1 MKYNLKKK
9 IEQNMKTRGE
19 SIMKKNKVI
28 LLTALLTASLC
39 GCAKGE
45 KPSMENTIVQET
57 VTESALSEKSDKE
70 TIEETEK
77 DSVQETKNSSISED
91 FKEHYNEI
99 TIDGKTLKLPISYKE
114 FVDAGFD
121 VQSTY
126 LDTIYKRERTGGSA
140 CWKEGEN
147 SFFAV
152 EISQNR
158 SDDDIDITKG
168 DIVSFTWDRM
178 SWGGQNVTFY
188 GGINAEST
196 REEVAAVL
204 EEISSDEESAS
215 YEIFLD
221 EDKTMGIYVLFLGD
235 ELTTVNLYTNYIE

>member
-188 GGINAEST
+188 GEINAEST

-235 ELTTVNLYTNYIE
+235 ELTTVNLYTDYTE

>member
-1 MKYNLKKK
+1 
-9 IEQNMKTRGE
+9 MKTRGE

-28 LLTALLTASLC
+28 LLTALLTVSLC

-57 VTESALSEKSDKE
+57 VAESLSEKPDAE
-70 TIEETEK
+70 TAKETEK
-77 DSVQETKNSSISED
+77 EPVQEAENSGISED

-114 FVDAGFD
+114 FADAGFD

-158 SDDDIDITKG
+158 SDDDIDIAEG
-168 DIVSFTWDRM
+168 DIMSFTWDRR
-178 SWGGQNVTFY
+178 SCGGQNVTFY
-188 GGINAEST
+188 GGINADST
-196 REEVAAVL
+196 REEVAALLNETYV
-204 EEISSDEESAS
+204 DEGEAA
-215 YEIFLD
+215 YKLYLNEN
-221 EDKTMGIYVLFLGD
+221 ETMGIYVLFLGD
-235 ELTTVNLYTNYIE
+235 ELTTVSLYTDYTE

>member
-204 EEISSDEESAS
+204 EEISSDEDSAS
-215 YEIFLD
+215 YELFLD

-235 ELTTVNLYTNYIE
+235 ELTTVNLYTNYTE

>member
-1 MKYNLKKK
+1 
-9 IEQNMKTRGE
+9 
-19 SIMKKNKVI
+19 MKKNKVI

-57 VTESALSEKSDKE
+57 VAESLSEKPDAE
-70 TIEETEK
+70 TAKETEK
-77 DSVQETKNSSISED
+77 ESVQEAENSGISED

-114 FVDAGFD
+114 FADAGFD

-158 SDDDIDITKG
+158 SDDDIDIAEG
-168 DIVSFTWDRM
+168 DIMSFTWDRR
-178 SWGGQNVTFY
+178 SCGGQNVTFY
-188 GGINAEST
+188 GGINADST
-196 REEVAAVL
+196 REEVAALLNETYV
-204 EEISSDEESAS
+204 DEGEAA
-215 YEIFLD
+215 YKLYLNEN
-221 EDKTMGIYVLFLGD
+221 ETMGIYVLFLGD
-235 ELTTVNLYTNYIE
+235 ELTTVSLYTDYTE

>member
-77 DSVQETKNSSISED
+77 DSVQETK
-91 FKEHYNEI
+91 K
-99 TIDGKTLKLPISYKE
+99 
-114 FVDAGFD
+114 
-121 VQSTY
+121 Q
-126 LDTIYKRERTGGSA
+126 
-140 CWKEGEN
+140 
-147 SFFAV
+147 
-152 EISQNR
+152 
-158 SDDDIDITKG
+158 
-168 DIVSFTWDRM
+168 
-178 SWGGQNVTFY
+178 
-188 GGINAEST
+188 
-196 REEVAAVL
+196 
-204 EEISSDEESAS
+204 
-215 YEIFLD
+215 
-221 EDKTMGIYVLFLGD
+221 
-235 ELTTVNLYTNYIE
+235 

>member
-1 MKYNLKKK
+1 MKYNLNKK

-235 ELTTVNLYTNYIE
+235 ELTTVNLYTDYTE

>member
-1 MKYNLKKK
+1 
-9 IEQNMKTRGE
+9 MKTRGE

-152 EISQNR
+152 KISQNR

-235 ELTTVNLYTNYIE
+235 ELTTVNLYTDYTE

>member
-126 LDTIYKRERTGGSA
+126 LNTIYKRERTGGSA

-235 ELTTVNLYTNYIE
+235 ELTTVNLYTDYTE

>member
-57 VTESALSEKSDKE
+57 VAESLSEKPDAE
-70 TIEETEK
+70 TAKETEK
-77 DSVQETKNSSISED
+77 EPVQEAENSGISED

-114 FVDAGFD
+114 FADAGFD

-158 SDDDIDITKG
+158 SDDDIDTTKG

-204 EEISSDEESAS
+204 DEISSDEDSAS
-215 YEIFLD
+215 YELFLD

-235 ELTTVNLYTNYIE
+235 ELTTVNLYTDYTE

>member
-126 LDTIYKRERTGGSA
+126 LDTIYKRERTEGSA

-235 ELTTVNLYTNYIE
+235 ELTTVNLYTDYTE

>member
-1 MKYNLKKK
+1 MILETYRAESTYKAK
-9 IEQNMKTRGE
+9 GE
-19 SIMKKNKVI
+19 KIMKKNKVI
-28 LLTALLTASLC
+28 LLTALLVASLC
-39 GCAKGE
+39 GCAKEE
-45 KPSMENTIVQET
+45 KPSTENTIIQET

-70 TIEETEK
+70 TVEETEK

-158 SDDDIDITKG
+158 SDDDIDIAEG
-168 DIVSFTWDRM
+168 DIMSFTWDRR
-178 SWGGQNVTFY
+178 SCGGQNVTFY
-188 GGINAEST
+188 GGINADST
-196 REEVAAVL
+196 REEVAALLNETYV
-204 EEISSDEESAS
+204 
-215 YEIFLD
+215 D
-221 EDKTMGIYVLFLGD
+221 EDEAAYKLYLNENETMGIYVLFLGD
-235 ELTTVNLYTNYIE
+235 ELTTVSLYTDYIE

>member
-178 SWGGQNVTFY
+178 SWGEQNVTFY

-235 ELTTVNLYTNYIE
+235 ELTTVNLYTDYTE

>member
-1 MKYNLKKK
+1 
-9 IEQNMKTRGE
+9 
-19 SIMKKNKVI
+19 MKKNKVI

-39 GCAKGE
+39 GCAKEE
-45 KPSMENTIVQET
+45 KPSTENIIVQET
-57 VTESALSEKSDKE
+57 VTESARSEKSDKE
-70 TIEETEK
+70 TVEETEK

-204 EEISSDEESAS
+204 DEISSDEDSAS
-215 YEIFLD
+215 YELFLD

-235 ELTTVNLYTNYIE
+235 ELTTVNLYTDYEE

>member
-1 MKYNLKKK
+1 
-9 IEQNMKTRGE
+9 
-19 SIMKKNKVI
+19 MKKNKVI

-57 VTESALSEKSDKE
+57 VAESLSEKPDAE
-70 TIEETEK
+70 TAKETEK
-77 DSVQETKNSSISED
+77 EPVQEAENSGISED

-114 FVDAGFD
+114 FADAGFD

-158 SDDDIDITKG
+158 SDDDIDIAEG
-168 DIVSFTWDRM
+168 DIMSFTWDRR
-178 SWGGQNVTFY
+178 SCGGQNVTFY
-188 GGINAEST
+188 GGINADST
-196 REEVAAVL
+196 REEVAALLNETYV
-204 EEISSDEESAS
+204 
-215 YEIFLD
+215 D
-221 EDKTMGIYVLFLGD
+221 EDEAAYKLYLNENETMGIYVLFLGD
-235 ELTTVNLYTNYIE
+235 ELTTVSLYTDYTE

>member
-19 SIMKKNKVI
+19 SIMKKNKII

-235 ELTTVNLYTNYIE
+235 ELTTVNLYTDYTE

>member
-235 ELTTVNLYTNYIE
+235 ELTTVNLYTDYTE

>member
-1 MKYNLKKK
+1 
-9 IEQNMKTRGE
+9 
-19 SIMKKNKVI
+19 MKKNKVI

-57 VTESALSEKSDKE
+57 VAESLSEKPDAE
-70 TIEETEK
+70 TAKETEK
-77 DSVQETKNSSISED
+77 EPVQEAENSSISED

-99 TIDGKTLKLPISYKE
+99 TIDGKPLKLPISYKE
-114 FVDAGFD
+114 FADAGFD

-152 EISQNR
+152 EISQNS
-158 SDDDIDITKG
+158 SDDDINIMEG
-168 DIVSFTWDRM
+168 DIMSFTWDIM
-178 SWGGQNVTFY
+178 SGEGVDVTFY
-188 GGINAEST
+188 GGINPEST
-196 REEVAAVL
+196 REEVAAIL
-204 EEISSDEESAS
+204 NEISSDEDSAS
-215 YEIFLD
+215 YELFLN

-235 ELTTVNLYTNYIE
+235 ELTTVNLYTDYTE

>member
-1 MKYNLKKK
+1 
-9 IEQNMKTRGE
+9 MKTRGE

-57 VTESALSEKSDKE
+57 VAESLSEKPDAE
-70 TIEETEK
+70 TAKETEK
-77 DSVQETKNSSISED
+77 EPVQEAENSGISED

-114 FVDAGFD
+114 FADAGFD

-158 SDDDIDITKG
+158 SDDDIDIAEG
-168 DIVSFTWDRM
+168 DIMSFTWDRR
-178 SWGGQNVTFY
+178 SCGGQNVTFY
-188 GGINAEST
+188 GGINADST
-196 REEVAAVL
+196 REEVAALLNETYV
-204 EEISSDEESAS
+204 DEGEAA
-215 YEIFLD
+215 YKLYLNEN
-221 EDKTMGIYVLFLGD
+221 ETMGIYVLFLGD
-235 ELTTVNLYTNYIE
+235 ELTTVSLYTDYTE

>member
-1 MKYNLKKK
+1 
-9 IEQNMKTRGE
+9 
-19 SIMKKNKVI
+19 MKKNKVI

-57 VTESALSEKSDKE
+57 VAESLSEKPDAE
-70 TIEETEK
+70 TAKETEK
-77 DSVQETKNSSISED
+77 EPVQEAENSGISED

-114 FVDAGFD
+114 FADAGFD

-158 SDDDIDITKG
+158 SDDDIDIAEG
-168 DIVSFTWDRM
+168 DIMSFTWDRR
-178 SWGGQNVTFY
+178 SCGGQNVTFY
-188 GGINAEST
+188 GGINADST
-196 REEVAAVL
+196 REEVAALLNETYV
-204 EEISSDEESAS
+204 DEGEAA
-215 YEIFLD
+215 YKLYLNEN
-221 EDKTMGIYVLFLGD
+221 ETMGIYVLFLGD
-235 ELTTVNLYTNYIE
+235 ELTTVSLYTDYTE